1 MAVKR
6 RLRVRAPI
14 ERRLS
19 KSSRNAPTKDESIC
33 RSSRFDGC
41 NLQVSLRE
49 LQQQPEGVS
58 VGGNRVGTH
67 IALTNQSSGEEA
79 LDQCRQGNSAFMAC
93 APGASPS
100 DSWRAQGV
108 RGMRTD
114 TNRYRARRHGPAR
127 LKAQGV

>member
-79 LDQCRQGNSAFMAC
+79 LDQCRQVIAPSWPVLLALLQATRGVPKEFGACGQIPIGIAHADMAQL
-93 APGASPS
+93 G
-100 DSWRAQGV
+100 
-108 RGMRTD
+108 
-114 TNRYRARRHGPAR
+114 
-127 LKAQGV
+127 